1 MQARQQIRVHVQ
13 LVTDGQVLTKFVN
26 KYLVIQS
33 TTLMGN
39 KMANANA
46 LKISNGTVRLVW

>member
-13 LVTDGQVLTKFVN
+13 LVTDGPVLTKFVN

-33 TTLMGN
+33 TTLMGK

-46 LKISNGTVRLVW
+46 LKILNGTVRLVW